1 VISAEAARQ
10 PLASLSGVFVFFS
23 FNRNRIPVL
32 EAGKTSMGKARAV
45 VMELPQ
51 PAPLGPEGLPQ
62 QIPAENAAH
71 RAHRHFF
78 KDIEIA
84 GTFTA
89 AA

>member
-1 VISAEAARQ
+1 MPFRAALSNSAASYLKPGELVHAVISAEAARQ

-23 FNRNRIPVL
+23 FNAIGSRCSKR
-32 EAGKTSMGKARAV
+32 AR
-45 VMELPQ
+45 
-51 PAPLGPEGLPQ
+51 PAW
-62 QIPAENAAH
+62 ASAAH

-84 GTFTA
+84 DTFTA